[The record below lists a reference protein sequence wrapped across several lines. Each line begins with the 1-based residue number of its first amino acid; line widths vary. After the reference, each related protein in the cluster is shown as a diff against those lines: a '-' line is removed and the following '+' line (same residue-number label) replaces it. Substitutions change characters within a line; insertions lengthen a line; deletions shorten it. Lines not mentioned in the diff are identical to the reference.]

1 MLSDLKKLKFS
12 WPTITLLIIFI
23 VFLISPRIFWPGGFG
38 IGKDKSV
45 TTTTVETVKKDKQG
59 NLVKTV
65 EITAYNDGKTVWDW
79 LGLLGVPLTLF
90 VLGAW
95 LQQEQQK
102 RADNEAKEEILQTY
116 FDRLS
121 VLLIDKNLIVLA
133 NKSNSNSSKIES
145 EEQELLDSSLNLI
158 RARTF
163 SILRRFEQ
171 DLDRQ
176 TSVIR
181 FLIDSDIHGK
191 FKLDLTEFDL
201 TKVNL
206 SGVNLTGSDLRGVN
220 FSGANLTEANL
231 SEVNLTGSDLTGA
244 NLTKTNLSRAILTLA
259 QLTKAKL
266 SEAQLGYANLS
277 MADLSGANL
286 SMTDFSGADLS
297 SANLSGANLTGARL
311 LGTNLSMAILTRV
324 QFGYANALMTTE
336 LEQIKWDSKT
346 LWPNKSQFSEVKYIP
361 EKLKKELNL

>member
-1 MLSDLKKLKFS
+1 MLSDLKKLKLS
-12 WPTITLLIIFI
+12 WPTIALLIFVV
-23 VFLISPRIFWPGGFG
+23 VFSAFPTIFWPGGFG

-65 EITAYNDGKTVWDW
+65 EITAYNDGKTLWDW
-79 LGLLGVPLTLF
+79 LSLLGVPLTL
-90 VLGAW
+90 VILGYL

-121 VLLIDKNLIVLA
+121 VVLSDKNLTVLT
-133 NKSNSNSSKIES
+133 NKSNSSSNKIEP

-206 SGVNLTGSDLRGVN
+206 SGVNLTGSDLRDAN
-220 FSGANLTEANL
+220 FSG
-231 SEVNLTGSDLTGA
+231 VNLTASDLSGVNLTRSDLTGA
-244 NLTKTNLSRAILTLA
+244 NLTETNLSRARLTHA
-259 QLTKAKL
+259 TLTKAQL
-266 SEAQLGYANLS
+266 SMAQLGHANLSMANLSGANLS

-286 SMTDFSGADLS
+286 SMADLSGADL
-297 SANLSGANLTGARL
+297 TGAKL
-311 LGTNLSMAILTRV
+311 LGTNLSKAILTKV
-324 QFGYANALMTTE
+324 QFGYANSLMTTE
-336 LEQIKWDSKT
+336 LEQITWDPET

-361 EKLKKELNL
+361 ESLKKELNI